1 MTQKVYLSEM
11 AAYIWKILTVNPSI
25 PMSWGVDPNSLI
37 SSEDALEFHVQGF
50 LFTGNVR
57 VVYIEG
63 TDLFEVYLYNDDGSL
78 QERIQDVYLDTLTD
92 VIDEK
97 VEKTADYDTKVM
109 DYLNNV
115 L

>member
-1 MTQKVYLSEM
+1 M

-63 TDLFEVYLYNDDGSL
+63 ADIFEVYLYNEDGSL
-78 QERIQDVYLDTLTD
+78 KERIQDVYLDNLTD

-97 VEKTADYDTKVM
+97 VEKTADYGNRVM
-109 DYLNNV
+109 TFLNNV

>member
-1 MTQKVYLSEM
+1 MKVQLSEM
-11 AAYIWKILTVNPSI
+11 AKYIWKILTANPSI

-63 TDLFEVYLYNDDGSL
+63 ADIFEVYLYNEDSSL
-78 QERIQDVYLDTLTD
+78 KERIQDVYLDNLTD

-97 VEKTADYDTKVM
+97 VEKTADYGTKVM

>member
-25 PMSWGVDPNSLI
+25 PMSWGVDTNSLI

-63 TDLFEVYLYNDDGSL
+63 ADIVEVYLYNECVSL
-78 QERIQDVYLDTLTD
+78 KGRIHDV
-92 VIDEK
+92 
-97 VEKTADYDTKVM
+97 
-109 DYLNNV
+109 
-115 L
+115 

>member
-1 MTQKVYLSEM
+1 M
-11 AAYIWKILTVNPSI
+11 AKYIWKILTANPSI
-25 PMSWGVDPNSLI
+25 PMSWGVDRNSLI

-63 TDLFEVYLYNDDGSL
+63 ADIFEVYLYND
-78 QERIQDVYLDTLTD
+78 TD

-97 VEKTADYDTKVM
+97 VEKTADYSTKVM

>member
-63 TDLFEVYLYNDDGSL
+63 ADIFEVYLYNDDGSL
-78 QERIQDVYLDTLTD
+78 HERIQDVYLNSLAT

-97 VEKTADYDTKVM
+97 VEKTADYGTKVM